1 MKEKPASSRAFTFA
15 AESIPA
21 SATTTMSVTVWRSAN
36 AVKTS
41 DEGLRLGLV
50 ALEHVDLQGEP
61 GRIDQE
67 PDLDLRVDAVLL
79 AHPHPPQGVLFLGLE
94 VQRRDVVHDHGC
106 HARAGGVG
114 HARPADRV
122 AVVTRHAAVQAAED
136 RAQRGGGDTDVLE
149 DPDRVRLRRRL
160 DDPRQHEPH
169 ERLVADLGEAQTFVG
184 TGQDVPQDL
193 ATHPRDLRPRDRS
206 RTLRREVERLLPGVQ
221 QLPGRFHQ
229 DRELD
234 LVVRRADVID
244 PDHLPA
250 LLVDDLNGPRARCRR
265 HPTDERGHDR
275 GYQPPD

>member
-1 MKEKPASSRAFTFA
+1 M
-15 AESIPA
+15 
-21 SATTTMSVTVWRSAN
+21 
-36 AVKTS
+36 
-41 DEGLRLGLV
+41 
-50 ALEHVDLQGEP
+50 DLQGEP
-61 GRIDQE
+61 RGIDQE

-79 AHPHPPQGVLFLGLE
+79 AHPHPPQGVLLLGLE

-160 DDPRQHEPH
+160 DDPGQHELH
-169 ERLVADLGEAQTFVG
+169 ERLVTDRAEAQTFVG

-193 ATHPRDLRPRDRS
+193 APHPRDLRPRGRR
-206 RTLRREVERLLPGVQ
+206 RTLRREVERLLPGVE
-221 QLPGRFHQ
+221 QLPGRFDQ
-229 DRELD
+229 DRELH
-234 LVVRRADVID
+234 VVMGRADVID
-244 PDHLPA
+244 PDDLPA
-250 LLVDDLNGPRARCRR
+250 LLVDDLNGPRTRCRG
-265 HPTDERGHDR
+265 HPTDKRGHDR